1 MRGRSLTPRSDSQL
15 TPDTPTL
22 SDPLAS
28 ATSPSGPPLSPTSS
42 AFLSKRLQ
50 ADIARLDE
58 LEQAW
63 FPLACRGDRD
73 AADRVLTIHRQRTT
87 SLHLALAAA
96 TAAEKATND
105 AAAANGEREVRV
117 VVEYVDDWRQAGQRR
132 SPG

>member
-1 MRGRSLTPRSDSQL
+1 MRGRSLTPRSASEL
-15 TPDTPTL
+15 APDTPAL
-22 SDPLAS
+22 PEPLPSAS
-28 ATSPSGPPLSPTSS
+28 SPSEPALSPTSS
-42 AFLSKRLQ
+42 AFLSKRIQ

-96 TAAEKATND
+96 TASEKAAND
-105 AAAANGEREVRV
+105 AAAANGEVRV
-117 VVEYVDDWRQAGQRR
+117 VVEYVDDWREASRR
-132 SPG
+132 RGPD

>member
-1 MRGRSLTPRSDSQL
+1 MRGRSLTPRSDSAL
-15 TPDTPTL
+15 APPTL
-22 SDPLAS
+22 PDSLPSAS
-28 ATSPSGPPLSPTSS
+28 PPSEPPLSPTSS

-50 ADIARLDE
+50 TDIARLDE

-96 TAAEKATND
+96 TASEKAAND
-105 AAAANGEREVRV
+105 AAAANGEVRV
-117 VVEYVDDWRQAGQRR
+117 VVEYVDDWRQAGRR
-132 SPG
+132 SQP

>member
-1 MRGRSLTPRSDSQL
+1 MRGRSLIPHPDSQL
-15 TPDTPTL
+15 APDTPTL
-22 SDPLAS
+22 PDP
-28 ATSPSGPPLSPTSS
+28 SPSASSPSEPTLSPTSS

-73 AADRVLTIHRQRTT
+73 AAERVLTIHRQRTT

-96 TAAEKATND
+96 TASEKAAND

-117 VVEYVDDWRQAGQRR
+117 VVEYVDDWRQAGRR
-132 SPG
+132 SQP